1 MHGPPQQVHDGVIVA
16 EDDKSSHTQSRTTAS
31 TNSCFKRS
39 RRKVG
44 MDNAYIC
51 VYAGRFIPGTE
62 DAILKGMQDDESLRT
77 CTHSGVKKRTG
88 KRVCVDK
95 CSYIH
100 VHGRNHT
107 CMDRN
112 TAERMGMHMHRRRC
126 KWSDAD
132 SNARIQTQVHKNA
145 DEFTY
150 VCVLCMG
157 SRFVLTHP
165 AIEQIFKD
173 LRDVLL

>member
-1 MHGPPQQVHDGVIVA
+1 MRKKYYYACPPQQVHDGVIVA

-31 TNSCFKRS
+31 TNSCLKRS

-95 CSYIH
+95 CSYMYTDATIH
-100 VHGRNHT
+100 AWTGTQPNGWECT
-107 CMDRN
+107 C
-112 TAERMGMHMHRRRC
+112 T
-126 KWSDAD
+126 DAD
-132 SNARIQTQVHKNA
+132 ASGQMQTQMHGYRHKCTKMQTNSRMCA
-145 DEFTY
+145 F
-150 VCVLCMG
+150 CVW
-157 SRFVLTHP
+157 VV
-165 AIEQIFKD
+165 D
-173 LRDVLL
+173 LF